1 MNQTTARA
9 LKVGLMLPTNEGWM
23 AGGIARWGDLKTM
36 ARHAEAVGFDSLWL
50 ADHLLFE
57 FGEAGEPP
65 RGMWEAWSVL
75 SALAAVTMRI
85 ELGPLVVCT
94 SFRNPTL
101 LAKMADTLDEISG
114 GPLILGLGAGY
125 HEREYRAFGYPFDH
139 LVGRFEEAL
148 RIIHTLL
155 RMGEIDFRGKY
166 YDALACEL
174 RPRGPRD
181 SGPPILVGTP
191 ARSPRMLRLTAQY
204 ADYWNGWSI
213 NQIDDRLASA
223 SARQALDTACV
234 KAGRDPTTLQRTVTV
249 LIDLPGSKKGPVAGW
264 VQRYRSLFAP
274 PATGSSEELASL
286 LRGLAREGIS
296 HVQVWLEPSTMDGI
310 DAFVPVLE
318 LLDRD

>member
-23 AGGIARWGDLKTM
+23 AGGMARWGDLKTM

-57 FGEAGEPP
+57 FGEPGEPP

-75 SALAAVTMRI
+75 SALAAVTTRI

-114 GPLILGLGAGY
+114 GRLILGLGAGY

-148 RIIHTLL
+148 RIVHTLL
-155 RMGEIDFRGKY
+155 RVGEIDFRGRY
-166 YDALACEL
+166 YDARACEL
-174 RPRGPRD
+174 RPRGPRG

-213 NQIDDRLASA
+213 NQVDDRLA

-286 LRGLAREGIS
+286 LGGLAREGIS